1 LIKPFTKIV
10 EFIKEVWRRNV
21 FHIAIPYGV
30 ASWLLL
36 QIADIV
42 MPAFDLPEWVVK
54 VLIIAL
60 VAGFPVAVIIA
71 WIFDISPKGIV
82 RTSEQDR
89 LAANAQALTD
99 QADPAPEPEPEPEP
113 APAIEL
119 AVGSSER
126 RRVTMLQC
134 TVRVNSAE
142 DGEMDPEDQANLLK
156 GINLIALAITEQYG
170 GHHLPG
176 NAEDV
181 CIVFGYPQSH
191 GDDARRA
198 VSAGL
203 AILEKIR
210 NMSLPGV
217 LEGQVSVST
226 HAAAHSGLVV
236 IEDAKTDGAG
246 VSIVGSVPGFTS
258 WLETMAPE
266 NSLVVSQQTQRLIAS
281 YFSLLDLGP
290 RESVQLGGKFNVY
303 QVQGLRKK
311 RDAKPA
317 GETDGLRLVGRDH
330 ELQLLQDRWENV
342 VEGEGEFV
350 LMKGEAGIGKSTIVS
365 AFIESVRQT
374 DDVWMVSWFC
384 SPYEQNSEFHP
395 VIQSLRHN
403 FFEFE
408 EGDSDTL
415 KLEKIET
422 FLAANSIEPKNAI
435 PLLANLL
442 SLKLPEG
449 NNYPQSSAT
458 SRVLRNRTME
468 LVIDIFHS
476 MATKKPILFTAE
488 SLHWADPSTQEILKT
503 ILDHGVIPG
512 MFLLMT
518 ARLEFQPDWSNRS
531 SIMEFDLHR
540 LSRRSS
546 AQMVR
551 KAAGD
556 RQLPDALV
564 KRIVDETDGIPMY
577 IEELTRSLLESDKWR
592 DSTGLSD
599 GELAD
604 MPIPATLQES
614 LSERLDK
621 LGSAKTL
628 LQVCSLLGRE
638 FSYRLL
644 LLVSKTS
651 NEKAL
656 QEELDRIVH
665 EGLLFKRL
673 SGPELHYTFKHI
685 LIQEVASQSLLKSTK
700 KVLHIRIAEALE
712 NEFPESVAHRPQ
724 QLAFHFSA
732 GGMKE
737 KAIRY
742 WTAAGRRSVT
752 RSANLEAIVQ
762 ARAGLELVSQLPES
776 SSRNMMEAP
785 LQAILGSALLASR
798 GYTAPE
804 VRDVFT
810 RARELCEQI
819 DDNEHLF
826 QVMVG
831 LWMYY
836 EVSALYEDALDI
848 ASQLVHIADT
858 SGKSAQLVQAHYSRG
873 YSHFYRGEFEAA
885 RGQFEQAISCE
896 VDGGDYSSQSASG
909 DDTRTH
915 VRCVLAHVCWHLG
928 LPETASR
935 YAREANELAHQL
947 DQPYAITFISFF
959 NGWYHQLRRETR
971 DVRAYA
977 EECVQQAEENGYVFF
992 IPLGRFLLAWTE
1004 NRSTET
1010 GSVVEDESGAR
1021 NMKTFLDMSL
1031 KTGIGT
1037 GVTYLHFQFAEIL
1050 VELGLY
1056 DEALEQLEK
1065 GRQHLENVGERFL
1078 EPEYYRLKG
1087 CISLARSG
1095 NDNDGPHLD
1104 EAIDNLTSALSH
1116 AKLMKG
1122 KGLALRAATD
1132 LAKALSQRGDRE
1144 LALQTIDGALSD
1156 FEEFDQ
1162 SGDCSRAD
1170 ELRKKLQK
1178 S

>member
-10 EFIKEVWRRNV
+10 AFIKEVWRRNV

-42 MPAFDLPEWVVK
+42 MPAFDIPEWVVK
-54 VLIIAL
+54 VLIIVLA
-60 VAGFPVAVIIA
+60 AGFPVAVIIA
-71 WIFDISPKGIV
+71 WIFDIGPKGLV

-89 LAANAQALTD
+89 LLDAAKALTD
-99 QADPAPEPEPEPEP
+99 NSAPVPEPEPEPEPEP
-113 APAIEL
+113 APAVEL

-134 TVRVNSAE
+134 TVRVSSAA
-142 DGEMDPEDQANLLK
+142 DDEMDPEDLANLLK
-156 GINLIALAITEQYG
+156 GINLVSLAITEQYG
-170 GHHLPG
+170 GFLVPG
-176 NAEDV
+176 NPEDV
-181 CIVFGYPQSH
+181 CIVFGYPKSH

-203 AILEKIR
+203 AMLEKIR
-210 NMSLPGV
+210 NMPMPGTR
-217 LEGQVSVST
+217 EGQLSVST

-236 IEDAKTDGAG
+236 IDDATSDGGG

-258 WLETMAPE
+258 WLETVAPE

-281 YFSLLDLGP
+281 YFNLIDLGA
-290 RESVQLGGKFNVY
+290 RESAQQGGQFNVF
-303 QVQGLRKK
+303 QVQGSRRK

-317 GETDGLRLVGRDH
+317 AGTDSIKLIGRDN

-342 VEGEGEFV
+342 AEGEGEFV

-365 AFIESVRQT
+365 AFIQGVRST

-408 EGDSDTL
+408 EGDSNAR
-415 KLEKIET
+415 KLEKIEA
-422 FLAANSIEPKNAI
+422 FLSTNSIDPKTAI

-442 SLKLPEG
+442 SLKLPDG
-449 NNYPQSSAT
+449 NNYPVSSAT
-458 SRVLRNRTME
+458 SRVLRNRTMD
-468 LVIDIFHS
+468 LLIDIFQS
-476 MATKKPILFTAE
+476 AARKKPVLLTAE
-488 SLHWADPSTQEILKT
+488 SLHWADPSTQEILKM

-540 LSRRSS
+540 LSRRAS

-551 KAAGD
+551 KASGD
-556 RQLPDALV
+556 RQLPEALV

-592 DSTGLSD
+592 DSSEMSE
-599 GELAD
+599 GEMAE

-621 LGSAKTL
+621 LGSAKML

-644 LLVSKTS
+644 LLVSRTS

-752 RSANLEAIVQ
+752 RSANQEAIVQ
-762 ARAGLELVSQLPES
+762 ARAGLDLVAQLPQS
-776 SSRNMMEAP
+776 SARDVLEAP

-810 RARELCEQI
+810 RARDLCEQI
-819 DDNEHLF
+819 DNNEHLF

-848 ASQLVHIADT
+848 ASQLVRIADA
-858 SGKSAQLVQAHYSRG
+858 SGDAGQQVQAHYVMG
-873 YSHFYRGEFEAA
+873 YTHFYHGQFEAA
-885 RGQFEQAISCE
+885 REQFEQAISFE
-896 VDGGDYSSQSASG
+896 VEGGDFSSQSASG

-915 VRCVLAHVCWHLG
+915 VRCMLAHTCWHLG
-928 LPETASR
+928 LPQTASR
-935 YAREANELAHQL
+935 YAREASDLAKQVE
-947 DQPYAITFISFF
+947 QPYAVTFTGFF
-959 NGWYHQLRRETR
+959 NAWCHQLRLEP
-971 DVRAYA
+971 DLARAYA
-977 EECVQQAEENGYVFF
+977 DECVSLAEENGYSFF
-992 IPLGRFLLAWTE
+992 VPLGRFILSWVDLQNDGADRAAAVESMRKMMDISLGSGVGVGKSYLYFRLAE
-1004 NRSTET
+1004 ALIRQ
-1010 GSVVEDESGAR
+1010 GQ
-1021 NMKTFLDMSL
+1021 L
-1031 KTGIGT
+1031 
-1037 GVTYLHFQFAEIL
+1037 
-1050 VELGLY
+1050 
-1056 DEALEQLEK
+1056 DEAMA
-1065 GRQHLENVGERFL
+1065 HLENGREHVEKVDERFL
-1078 EPEYYRLKG
+1078 EPEYFRHRG
-1087 CISLARSG
+1087 RVSLARAG
-1095 NDNDGPHLD
+1095 ENVDDPHFND
-1104 EAIDNLTSALSH
+1104 AIDNLTAALSR

-1132 LAKALSQRGDRE
+1132 LAEALSRRGDRE
-1144 LALQTIDGALSD
+1144 SALQTIDDAISD
-1156 FEEFDQ
+1156 MEEFDQ
-1162 SGDCSRAD
+1162 SGDCIRAE
-1170 ELRKKLQK
+1170 ELRQQLQRH
-1178 S
+1178 

>member
-1 LIKPFTKIV
+1 MIKPFTKLAA
-10 EFIKEVWRRNV
+10 FIKEVWRRNV

-36 QIADIV
+36 QVADIV
-42 MPAFDLPEWVVK
+42 MPAFDIPEWVVK

-60 VAGFPVAVIIA
+60 IAGFPVAVVIA

-89 LAANAQALTD
+89 LTATAQALTER
-99 QADPAPEPEPEPEP
+99 ADPEPETDPEPEPAP

-134 TVRVNSAE
+134 TVRVSSAD

-156 GINLIALAITEQYG
+156 GINLIAMAVTEQYG
-170 GHHLPG
+170 GHHIPG
-176 NAEDV
+176 NPADV
-181 CIVFGYPQSH
+181 CIVFGYPQAH

-203 AILEKIR
+203 AILDKIR
-210 NMSLPGV
+210 NMSLPGTR
-217 LEGQVSVST
+217 EGQVSVST

-236 IEDAKTDGAG
+236 IEDAKAEGAG
-246 VSIVGSVPGFTS
+246 ISIVGNVPGFTS
-258 WLETMAPE
+258 WLETVAPE
-266 NSLVVSQQTQRLIAS
+266 NSLVVSHQTQRLVAS
-281 YFSLLDLGP
+281 NFSLLDLGP
-290 RESVQLGGKFNVY
+290 RESTQMGGKFNVY

-311 RDAKPA
+311 RDSKLA
-317 GETDGLRLVGRDH
+317 GGTDGVRLVGRDR

-350 LMKGEAGIGKSTIVS
+350 LMKGEPGIGKSTIVS

-374 DDVWMVSWFC
+374 DEVWMVSWFC

-408 EGDSDTL
+408 EGDDNTR
-415 KLEKIET
+415 KLEKIEA
-422 FLAANSIEPKNAI
+422 FLVANSIELKTAM

-442 SLKLPEG
+442 SLKLPAG
-449 NNYPQSSAT
+449 SNYPQSSAT

-476 MATKKPILFTAE
+476 MASKKPILFTAE

-564 KRIVDETDGIPMY
+564 KRIVDETDGVPMY

-592 DSTGLSD
+592 DATGPSD
-599 GELAD
+599 GDLAD
-604 MPIPATLQES
+604 IPIPATLQES

-656 QEELDRIVH
+656 REELDRIVH

-732 GGMKE
+732 GGLKE

-762 ARAGLELVSQLPES
+762 ARAGLELVAQLPES
-776 SSRNMMEAP
+776 STRDIMEAP

-810 RARELCEQI
+810 RARELCEHI

-836 EVSALYEDALDI
+836 EVSALYADARDI
-848 ASQLVHIADT
+848 AAQLVRIADT
-858 SGKSAQLVQAHYSRG
+858 SGKSAQLVQAHYVMG
-873 YSHFYRGEFEAA
+873 YTKFYNGDFETA
-885 RGQFEQAISCE
+885 RDQFEQAIACE
-896 VDGGDYSSQSASG
+896 VEGGDYSSQSASG

-915 VRCVLAHVCWHLG
+915 VRCMLAHTCWHLG
-928 LPETASR
+928 LPQTALN
-935 YAREANELAHQL
+935 YANEASELANQVN
-947 DQPYAITFISFF
+947 QPYAVTFISFF
-959 NGWYHQLRRETR
+959 NAWFHQLRREPELA
-971 DVRAYA
+971 RAYA
-977 EECVQQAEENGYVFF
+977 DECVSLADENGYSFF
-992 IPLGRFLLAWTE
+992 VPLGRFILAWADLQSK
-1004 NRSTET
+1004 RSGVAEVASLAMMRHMLKISL
-1010 GSVVEDESGAR
+1010 GS
-1021 NMKTFLDMSL
+1021 
-1031 KTGIGT
+1031 
-1037 GVTYLHFQFAEIL
+1037 GVGVGKSYLLFQLAEALI
-1050 VELGLY
+1050 EQGKH
-1056 DEALEQLEK
+1056 DEAIEQLEI
-1065 GRQHLENVGERFL
+1065 GREHVEKVDERFL
-1078 EPEYYRLKG
+1078 EPEYFRLRG
-1087 CISLARSG
+1087 RVLMSRVG
-1095 NDNDGPHLD
+1095 DDDNGPHLD

-1116 AKLMKG
+1116 ANLMKG

-1132 LAKALSQRGDRE
+1132 LAEALSRRGDRGQ
-1144 LALQTIDGALSD
+1144 ALQTIDAAMKD
-1156 FEEFDQ
+1156 FQEFDQ
-1162 SGDCSRAD
+1162 SGDCTRAD
-1170 ELRKKLQK
+1170 ELRKKLQ
-1178 S
+1178 